1 MSGASTSAVTVSRDS
16 VRGSERPRRGAALER
31 PLTKQ
36 VTVESTH
43 RGHPARDA
51 RGPEAAPPEP
61 CQIRDEIVGRET
73 CEGAAVAAEE
83 LGKVG
88 EVAAVG
94 GEGISRRPL
103 LRLQGAEIPND
114 DLGHRVT
121 TSNLITAPTNRETAG
136 RAGSVLSHS
145 PRARSRAGAAPGLGA
160 RQHPEER
167 GALRKIEDHAGRPEE
182 ADGSCDRSPEPQ
194 DVHQE

>member
-1 MSGASTSAVTVSRDS
+1 IEILPPEVEALRSAHPCCVEELEDRAVAHAAGLGN
-16 VRGSERPRRGAALER
+16 VRRLDERRHRLPRQRPGQRAPAPRGLEMLRGVALER

-43 RGHPARDA
+43 RRHPARDA

-83 LGKVG
+83 LGEVD

-94 GEGISRRPL
+94 GESISGRPL

-121 TSNLITAPTNRETAG
+121 TSNLITAPTNRETAA
-136 RAGSVLSHS
+136 RAGVVEPL
-145 PRARSRAGAAPGLGA
+145 PAGALHAPGL
-160 RQHPEER
+160 
-167 GALRKIEDHAGRPEE
+167 LRA
-182 ADGSCDRSPEPQ
+182 S
-194 DVHQE
+194 